1 MRVVSFNTL
10 AQVYGKSSWFQ
21 HTDRRLMKW
30 KARFEALTSYL
41 TAIEADIMALQEV
54 DNYAEQWE
62 PWARDAGYASHYVRR
77 TQAGKEKK
85 DGSVVAWKRDAFS
98 LVAAKAVHFN
108 DLANGVETE
117 EEKER
122 YVRDC
127 VANLTLLR
135 RTADDT
141 ELLVASTHI
150 FWDPAC
156 ADVKLAQARMLVEEI
171 YKWSEERLNTSEG
184 NNKAPHVICC
194 GDFNSMPDSD
204 VYNAMVND
212 GRLGLKSVTANDEP
226 EFTNVTPEF
235 TACIDYVF
243 VSDGVVVESVRAQPT
258 RDSLGA
264 GLPNAEHPSDHLPVV
279 ADVKL

>member
-1 MRVVSFNTL
+1 
-10 AQVYGKSSWFQ
+10 
-21 HTDRRLMKW
+21 
-30 KARFEALTSYL
+30 
-41 TAIEADIMALQEV
+41 MAT
-54 DNYAEQWE
+54 
-62 PWARDAGYASHYVRR
+62 R
-77 TQAGKEKK
+77 
-85 DGSVVAWKRDAFS
+85 
-98 LVAAKAVHFN
+98 AVHFN

-127 VANLTLLR
+127 IANLTLLR
-135 RTADDT
+135 RTSDDT

-156 ADVKLAQARMLVEEI
+156 ADVKLAQARMLVEEC
-171 YKWSEERLNTSEG
+171 YKWREERITASEG
-184 NNKAPHVICC
+184 TNKAPQVICC

-212 GRLGLKSVTANDEP
+212 GRLGLKSVTANNEP

-243 VSDGVVVESVRAQPT
+243 VSSGVVVESVRAQPT

-264 GLPNAEHPSDHLPVV
+264 GLPNTEHPSDHLPVV
-279 ADVKL
+279 ADVEL